1 MTENESIRFAG
12 DINIANIEI
21 IASNGHGQVITNQ
34 VIALEIYEDLF
45 TPFISGVLIVKDS
58 LDLAN
63 LFPLVGE
70 EAVNIK
76 VYTPTFKGKD
86 KTIDDQFYIYKMAN
100 REVAGERNVVYELY
114 FISREAIVDL
124 NKKVSRAYEGKCSDI
139 ATKIITDKTNGL
151 ETNKTI
157 NIEETPNGVKFISNY
172 WSPIKS
178 LNYVAETSSNKN
190 GSAGYLFFENRT
202 GFNFV
207 STEKLYGQPTIQ
219 EFIYDAYMRD
229 FAEDGRSY
237 RNVEEEYKRIIE
249 ISIPVVFD
257 YAERSMMGMHA
268 SKMIS
273 YDLVTKKYMVKTFD
287 MLDNWD
293 KKGHLNKFAPVS
305 DKNIR
310 RFNATLINYPKYYNN
325 FNNYTD
331 VTNSKTLQQRLSLL
345 KQMRNTCIKI
355 VVPGRTDYTVGS
367 KVYMKLNKFNPIDNT
382 DSNKDVLDNMFSGNY
397 IISAINHEI
406 DREKHQCNIELIKD
420 SYIVDLN
427 KGGR

>member
-1 MTENESIRFAG
+1 MADSESIRFAG
-12 DINIANIEI
+12 DVNIDNIEVI
-21 IASNGHGQVITNQ
+21 SSNGLGQVITNQ

-45 TPFISGVLIVKDS
+45 TPFMSGVLVVKDS

-76 VYTPTFKGKD
+76 IHTPTFKGKD
-86 KTIDDQFYIYKMAN
+86 KIIDEQFYIYKMAN
-100 REVAGERNVVYELY
+100 REIAGERNVVYELY

-139 ATKIITDKTNGL
+139 ATKIITDKNNGL
-151 ETNKTI
+151 ETTKKV

-172 WSPIKS
+172 WSPVKS
-178 LNYVAETSSNKN
+178 LNYVTETSANKN
-190 GSAGYLFFENRT
+190 GSAGYLFFENRK

-207 STEKLYGQPTIQ
+207 STESLYVQPITQ

-229 FAEDGRSY
+229 FTQDGRSY
-237 RNVEEEYKRIIE
+237 RNVEEEYKRIVE
-249 ISIPVVFD
+249 ISIPTVFD

-273 YDLVTKKYMVKTFD
+273 YDLVTKKYAVKTFD

-305 DKNIR
+305 NKNIR

-331 VTNSKTLQQRLSLL
+331 VTNSRTLQQRLSML
-345 KQMRNTCIKI
+345 KQMRNTTVKI

-367 KVYMKLNKFNPIDNT
+367 KVYLKLNKFNPIDNT

-427 KGGR
+427 RGGK